1 MGDLFG
7 PVLELKQQLPDLK
20 KVAASAVEE
29 APISL
34 AAQADERPKTVRGR
48 TTGKA
53 AAKRP
58 GAGKT
63 KRKL

>member
-1 MGDLFG
+1 
-7 PVLELKQQLPDLK
+7 VLELKQQLPDLK

-34 AAQADERPKTVRGR
+34 AAQAEEAPKAKQGRASGSVVR
-48 TTGKA
+48 K

-58 GAGKT
+58 RVGKT
-63 KRKL
+63 KRRV